1 MIECKCKNCTER
13 HIGCHSTCED
23 YKNFRNELDK
33 MNEGIGVDREFNT
46 YARCERDMR
55 YINLEKNRR
64 K

>member
-1 MIECKCKNCTER
+1 
-13 HIGCHSTCED
+13 
-23 YKNFRNELDK
+23 
-33 MNEGIGVDREFNT
+33 MNEGIGADREFNT